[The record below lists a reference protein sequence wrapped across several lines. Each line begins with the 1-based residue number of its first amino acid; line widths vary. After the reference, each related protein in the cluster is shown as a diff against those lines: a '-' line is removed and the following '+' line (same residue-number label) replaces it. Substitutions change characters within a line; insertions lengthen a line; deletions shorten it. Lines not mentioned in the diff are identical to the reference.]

1 MPNFGIYGNF
11 LPYKHKALQGW
22 FKEFE
27 KQLFKLIKLLQKDYF
42 MLRINL
48 MQLVLFKNIIKLE
61 QYKLPVF
68 KCLKP
73 LFNLDKNHAIIG
85 FDVNGYDEV

>member
-27 KQLFKLIKLLQKDYF
+27 KQLFKPIKLLQKDYL
-42 MLRINL
+42 MLRIKTGKIEEKEQNL
-48 MQLVLFKNIIKLE
+48 
-61 QYKLPVF
+61 
-68 KCLKP
+68 
-73 LFNLDKNHAIIG
+73 
-85 FDVNGYDEV
+85 